1 MNFRQ
6 LYHVFLIFFSL
17 SKYYDVVLL
26 EFLISLPNSYLHAN
40 LVLFFN
46 KYPMKVIL
54 QPNCTFLLVFFTL
67 IVSLKSGKWLVCFI
81 FCCLFLTLL
90 FVSSW
95 HSSLSLPEIIVSF
108 IDLNIISLSVAI
120 QAKGWKPPRVLHWVE
135 LILRCIHLTQ
145 YCA

>member
-90 FVSSW
+90 FVSSQ
-95 HSSLSLPEIIVSF
+95 IIVSF

-120 QAKGWKPPRVLHWVE
+120 QAKGWKPPRVLHCLE
-135 LILRCIHLTQ
+135 LILRCINLTQ